1 VQQTE
6 GGKVMNTA
14 IGSLTLA
21 LTLIVAPAATQ
32 STSAAAEGPRLVP
45 PPEYD
50 RPFAANVIVITAR
63 DQKHVRELC
72 PKAVFTGAALGCASL
87 TPSWDCKIVVAADD
101 VIKAAGYPPELVR
114 RHEIAHC
121 NGWPADH
128 RGALPAE
135 EWAVTDVASQFDNF
149 ARSVVG
155 KTVSEVADSLAQ
167 LVLPFAPAG
176 PRLAAQFVIAA
187 KGIGLVPKSKIT
199 SQVLSNPVTARPLAK
214 AVGIGT
220 DLSDDE
226 WRRLHAIAFQASKA
240 RQAENAAAAS
250 QSVPNLGQ
258 AAPQPQQAQPPPS
271 GAAPR

>member
-1 VQQTE
+1 
-6 GGKVMNTA
+6 MNTA

-72 PKAVFTGAALGCASL
+72 PQAVFTGAALGCASL

-128 RGALPAE
+128 PGATPYE
-135 EWAVTDVASQFDNF
+135 EWAERAASNFDNF
-149 ARSVVG
+149 ARDAVG
-155 KTVSEVADSLAQ
+155 KTVAEIAEILAQ
-167 LVLPFAPAG
+167 IDARPYISPEDG
-176 PRLAAQFVIAA
+176 RRLAARFVIAA
-187 KGIGLVPKSKIT
+187 RSIGLARESRIT
-199 SQVLSNPVTARPLAK
+199 GAILSNPVTARVLTK
-214 AVGIGT
+214 ALGVG
-220 DLSDDE
+220 LS
-226 WRRLHAIAFQASKA
+226 
-240 RQAENAAAAS
+240 
-250 QSVPNLGQ
+250 V
-258 AAPQPQQAQPPPS
+258 
-271 GAAPR
+271 